1 MAPAILAAAP
11 RQIQTPP
18 PLRREE
24 GGHAAGW
31 TGCPAF
37 MRDHR
42 CTRTTELRCR
52 ALKSN
57 TFAISNSRLHRIEAA
72 KVKAVAVQ
80 LLGGGEPK
88 WPDEQTGV
96 SCSIQ
101 QLQNNAL
108 VI

>member
-1 MAPAILAAAP
+1 MAPAVLAAAP
-11 RQIQTPP
+11 CQIQTPP

-24 GGHAAGW
+24 GGHAAGS
-31 TGCPAF
+31 TECPTI

-42 CTRTTELRCR
+42 CARLTELRCR
-52 ALKSN
+52 ALDPK
-57 TFAISNSRLHRIEAA
+57 TIAISNSCVHRTAAA
-72 KVKAVAVQ
+72 KVKAVTVQ
-80 LLGGGEPK
+80 LLGGCDPK

-108 VI
+108 VM